1 MFLSSSHSRRRAF
14 TLVELLVVIAIIGIL
29 VSLLLPAV
37 QAAREAAR
45 RMQCS
50 NNLKQIGLGLH
61 NYHSAVNLF
70 PFAMGGTGNKFSGL
84 SQFLHYMEQTS
95 VFEKIDFSRP
105 ITHANNDQARLTEL
119 ALFRCPSDLENSQP
133 TSGGAV
139 NFCPNKGSSILW
151 NDPDANGVMFV
162 RSTTR
167 FRDILDGTS
176 HTAAFSERIVGDG
189 SNGMI
194 SPESDAFLSRGNPT
208 TQQEAT
214 EMCEAVDISDL
225 ANQFP
230 QFMGAPWIDGKH
242 AYQHVSGPNARSCG
256 FQPAGKATMTATS
269 RHIGGVHVLMCDG
282 SVQFTTESVDLALWR
297 ALGTRDG
304 HEVIEFK

>member
-1 MFLSSSHSRRRAF
+1 MTLSTHHRRTAF

-29 VSLLLPAV
+29 VGLLLPAV

-50 NNLKQIGLGLH
+50 NNLKQVGLGLH
-61 NYHSAVNLF
+61 NYHSAVSRF

-84 SQFLHYMEQTS
+84 SQFLHFMEQTS
-95 VFEKIDFSRP
+95 VFEKIDYSRP
-105 ITHANNDQARLTEL
+105 ITHANNNEARLLEIS
-119 ALFRCPSDLENSQP
+119 LFRCPSDLENSQP
-133 TSGGAV
+133 TAGGAV
-139 NFCPNKGSSILW
+139 NYCPNKGASIRW
-151 NDPDANGVMFV
+151 NDPQADGVMFV
-162 RSTTR
+162 GSTTR
-167 FRDILDGTS
+167 FRDILDGAS
-176 HTAAFSERIVGDG
+176 NTAAFSERIVGDG

-194 SPESDAFLSRGNPT
+194 SPDSDAFLSNSNPT
-208 TQQEAT
+208 TQQEAS
-214 EMCEAVDISDL
+214 ELCAAVDITDL

-242 AYQHVSGPNARSCG
+242 AYQHVSPPNARSCG

-269 RHIGGVHVLMCDG
+269 RHEGGVHVLMCDG
-282 SVQFTTESVDLALWR
+282 SVLFMTESVNADLWR

-304 HEVIEFK
+304 REVIELE